1 MKVNITSEPIARP
14 PAKVFVFLADQRN
27 EGQWH
32 TDVLEARLTSAEP
45 IGLGTQFWIRLKPFM
60 GMSEATSTISEYEPD
75 RRVAHTVQMGKLTPI
90 SGYSIDPDG
99 QGGCRVT
106 KTVELEPAGLMRL
119 MAPMMKSMIRRANVQ
134 FLANLKRVLE
144 AG

>member
-1 MKVNITSEPIARP
+1 MKVNITSGPIARP
-14 PAKVFVFLADQRN
+14 PSKVFAFLADQRN

-32 TDVLEARLTSAEP
+32 TDVLEARLTSTEP

-60 GMSEATSTISEYEPD
+60 GTSEARSTVSQYEPD

-90 SGYSIDPDG
+90 SGYTIDPDER
-99 QGGCRVT
+99 GGCRVT

-119 MAPMMKSMIRRANVQ
+119 IAPMMKSMIRKANVQ
-134 FLANLKRVLE
+134 FLENLKRVLE